1 MGRGGQWGP
10 HHAVPCHAM
19 PRLHGMTQMGFKT
32 AVHRGAQAPHP
43 PLPAAV
49 GQAYAGGSAIAQQGA
64 GTSPPQTAR
73 GWSSCITAFV
83 DTRVPSPPGPL
94 LAVHQKSSGV
104 KSGAWWL
111 EFLLTILSIGM
122 HLMIMLLIMSY
133 NAWVLIICV
142 LGYGAG
148 FLCIDI
154 GQK

>member
-1 MGRGGQWGP
+1 MMQMSFYWD
-10 HHAVPCHAM
+10 HN
-19 PRLHGMTQMGFKT
+19 MTWWFDTWTSKSDGHFVLGLLCTFLMIQVALILGAFKKK
-32 AVHRGAQAPHP
+32 
-43 PLPAAV
+43 
-49 GQAYAGGSAIAQQGA
+49 
-64 GTSPPQTAR
+64 
-73 GWSSCITAFV
+73 
-83 DTRVPSPPGPL
+83 
-94 LAVHQKSSGV
+94 VHQKSSGV